1 MRRRTR
7 ARELAIQFL
16 YQLDLRGEEV
26 MEDLPAFLES
36 TTKDREVMEFALRL
50 VIGTKEL
57 RPEIDETLTKVAR
70 NWKLRRMATL
80 DRNILRMAIFEL
92 LYCDDIPPKVS
103 INEAID
109 LGKKFSTANSGA
121 FINGILD
128 RVKDEFVN
136 KDKIQRGEKMLT
148 ELSEET
154 DSRG

>member
-57 RPEIDETLTKVAR
+57 RPEIDEVAR

>member
-1 MRRRTR
+1 
-7 ARELAIQFL
+7 
-16 YQLDLRGEEV
+16 

-121 FINGILD
+121 FINGIVD